1 MRRYYYSGIY
11 ALMILLISILSIT
24 PAFSQGGTP
33 PSAAAAKEADQP
45 KELSIYGEVQS
56 VNAASNS
63 IAVQYYDYDNDEE
76 KTLEISLDKDSKL
89 ENVKAIDGI
98 KKGDWADITYT
109 ATGGRNIAKMIS
121 VETEEPAAGDNAP
134 VDTAAE

>member
-1 MRRYYYSGIY
+1 
-11 ALMILLISILSIT
+11 MILLISILSIT

-56 VNAASNS
+56 VKAASNS

-76 KTLEISLDKDSKL
+76 KTVEIILNKDTKM
-89 ENVKAIDGI
+89 ENAATLNDVKTNDWVDVTYKIIDGKNVAGSI
-98 KKGDWADITYT
+98 V
-109 ATGGRNIAKMIS
+109 
-121 VETEEPAAGDNAP
+121 VEKEEELP
-134 VDTAAE
+134 VGAAEVPITESPEEE